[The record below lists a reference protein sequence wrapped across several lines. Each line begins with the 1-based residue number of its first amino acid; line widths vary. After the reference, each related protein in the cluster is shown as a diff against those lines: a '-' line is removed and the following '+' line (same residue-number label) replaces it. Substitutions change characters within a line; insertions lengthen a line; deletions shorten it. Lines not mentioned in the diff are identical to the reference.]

1 MRRALPAVLLVAGL
15 VVTACGGTTDD
26 PAAGTATPATS
37 AEPHADDGHDEAAA
51 GPRLEVRDG
60 ERLLTVAVPGGSYT
74 PDPPAGAT
82 DDYHCFLLNPRLVR
96 DAFVTG
102 VEVLPGNAEVAH
114 HAIVYRVEPAQVRA
128 ARQKDRSE
136 PGAGWSCFGGPDL
149 PSPDGAV
156 GALDSAPW
164 VAAWAPG
171 GEGGGFRPGLGIPL
185 VKGSR
190 VVLQMHYNT
199 RAGDGP
205 DATRVLLRL
214 APGSSDLKALET
226 VLLPAP
232 VELPCAPG
240 QVGPLCDRERA
251 VLDLM
256 ARFGP
261 DAGAR
266 VGGLGVL
273 CGPDDGPRPGPTQ
286 TCDRPVTEPMTIYG
300 AAGHMHLLGRSISIT
315 LNPGTPR
322 ERTVLDVPQYN
333 FDDQGSRPLQPA
345 LRVRAGDVL
354 RVQCTHDAT
363 LRDLLPELAGAE
375 PRYVTWGEGTTDE
388 MCLGILLVSRP

>member
-1 MRRALPAVLLVAGL
+1 MRRALPALVLAAGMML
-15 VVTACGGTTDD
+15 AACGGSPDE
-26 PAAGTATPATS
+26 PAAASPSPEVSGDSHT
-37 AEPHADDGHDEAAA
+37 DDGHDATATGPGLEA
-51 GPRLEVRDG
+51 RDG
-60 ERLLTVAVPGGSYT
+60 ERLLTIAVPGGSYT
-74 PDPPAGAT
+74 PNPPPGAT
-82 DDYHCFLLNPRLVR
+82 DDYRCFLLNPRLAR

-128 ARQKDRSE
+128 ARQKDRSDA
-136 PGAGWSCFGGPDL
+136 GTGWSCFGGPDL
-149 PSPDGAV
+149 PSPDGAI

-185 VKGSR
+185 VRGSR

-205 DATRVLLRL
+205 DATQVRLRIT
-214 APGSSDLKALET
+214 PGTTDLKSLET

-256 ARFGP
+256 SRFGP
-261 DAGAR
+261 AAGAR

-273 CGPDDGPRPGPTQ
+273 CGPASGPRPGPTQ

-300 AAGHMHLLGRSISIT
+300 AAGHMHLLGRSIQIT
-315 LNPGTPR
+315 LNPGTAR
-322 ERTVLDVPQYN
+322 ERTILDVPQYN
-333 FDDQGSRPLQPA
+333 FDDQGSRPLRPGVK
-345 LRVRAGDVL
+345 VRAGDVL
-354 RVQCTHDAT
+354 RVQCTHDAA
-363 LRDLLPELAGAE
+363 LRDLLPELAGAA